1 MSFFDLFS
9 RTVSGAEAEKLGYQL
24 AGTDKRIGGELGKIL
39 GGLQRDLS
47 FKSDTPPAR
56 HAELIGNVILET
68 TVAPNGRVHY
78 AVAVPRPKGRWATI
92 RAGWRWDHNYP
103 GYIADV
109 VIKLNAPYT
118 FIQGH
123 EYGWTGE

>member
-1 MSFFDLFS
+1 MSIFDLFS
-9 RTVSGAEAEKLGYQL
+9 RTVSGEEAAKYGYQL
-24 AGTDKRIGGELGKIL
+24 TGTDKRIGGELGRIL

-47 FKSDTPPAR
+47 FKSDTPPTR
-56 HAELIGNVILET
+56 RAEYIGNVILET

-78 AVAVPRPKGRWATI
+78 AVAVPRSSGRWATI

-109 VIKLNAPYT
+109 VIKLNATQT

-123 EYGWTGE
+123 EQGWNG